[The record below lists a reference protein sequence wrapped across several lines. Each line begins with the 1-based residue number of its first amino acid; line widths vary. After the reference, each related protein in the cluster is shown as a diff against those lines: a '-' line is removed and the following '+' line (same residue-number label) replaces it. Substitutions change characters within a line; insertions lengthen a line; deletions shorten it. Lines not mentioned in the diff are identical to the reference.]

1 MIGSPEP
8 GGGEPGGWGGAPGNR
23 PPRGTPT
30 WLLVLAVVLACYMAG
45 FAVQNLRGTRL
56 GGAVD
61 TLFPR
66 VGQGNAIDENA
77 VDSAWNIVRDQ
88 YVRRD
93 VPGST
98 GTAGAVQGI
107 IDTLRQQYNDRF
119 SQFFS
124 KEQYAQLQDSLNG
137 RRSGSIG
144 VELQSRCAK
153 ATLCPAGAQATVVAI
168 ESVLRGQP
176 ADKAGLR
183 NGDIL
188 VKVGG
193 TSLASLAPAPDQQID
208 KAGTLIRGDPGGAVT
223 LTVQRGAQM
232 LDLRVTRENL
242 NVPAVYSMRFGRT
255 LYLQVTEFNTDSGK
269 DATKALSDAIASG
282 AGSVVLDLR
291 DNPGG
296 LVSEAQSIA
305 SQFLTPD
312 PSKNEVNV
320 VVRRG
325 RLDQNG
331 DPGSAQRTDSDAII
345 DSGVAR
351 APKLAV
357 LVDANSASASE
368 IVAAALQDY
377 HRGLVFGEKTFG
389 KGSVQEDFALPDG
402 ADLHLTV
409 EKWFGPAGE
418 SIDGTGI
425 TPDRAVPIP
434 DGDHRFRLDAQAP
447 DPSADPQ
454 LQAAL
459 KYVQH

>member
-1 MIGSPEP
+1 
-8 GGGEPGGWGGAPGNR
+8 
-23 PPRGTPT
+23 
-30 WLLVLAVVLACYMAG
+30 
-45 FAVQNLRGTRL
+45 
-56 GGAVD
+56 
-61 TLFPR
+61 
-66 VGQGNAIDENA
+66 
-77 VDSAWNIVRDQ
+77 
-88 YVRRD
+88 
-93 VPGST
+93 
-98 GTAGAVQGI
+98 
-107 IDTLRQQYNDRF
+107 
-119 SQFFS
+119 
-124 KEQYAQLQDSLNG
+124 
-137 RRSGSIG
+137 
-144 VELQSRCAK
+144 
-153 ATLCPAGAQATVVAI
+153 VVAI

-188 VKVGG
+188 VKVNG
-193 TSLASLAPAPDQQID
+193 TTLASLAPTPDQQID
-208 KAGTLIRGDPGGAVT
+208 KAGTLIRGEPGGVVT
-223 LTVQRGAQM
+223 LTVQRGAQP

-269 DATKALSDAIASG
+269 DTAKALSDAIASG

-331 DPGSAQRTDSDAII
+331 DPTSAQRTDSDKIT

-351 APKLAV
+351 SQTLAV

-368 IVAAALQDY
+368 IVAAALKDY
-377 HRGLVFGEKTFG
+377 HRGLLFGEKTFG
-389 KGSVQEDFALPDG
+389 KGSVQEDFSLPDG

-425 TPDRAVPIP
+425 TPDRAVAVP